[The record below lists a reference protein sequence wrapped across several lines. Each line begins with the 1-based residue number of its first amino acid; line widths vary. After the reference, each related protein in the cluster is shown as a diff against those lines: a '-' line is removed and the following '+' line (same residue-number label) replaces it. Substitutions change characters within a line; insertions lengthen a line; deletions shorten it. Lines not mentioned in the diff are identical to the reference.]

1 MYIVGDFLNPRPE
14 TDESFFSFQDAYD
27 RMEQISAERE
37 NYVVGLWKQDNDYAM
52 NVSINGETFS
62 A

>member
-14 TDESFFSFQDAYD
+14 TDESFSNYSDAHD
-27 RMEQISAERE
+27 RMEELSAERE
-37 NYVVGLWKQDNDYAM
+37 NYVVGLWEQGEDYAM
-52 NVSINGETFS
+52 NISINSETFR